1 MVGQTTLNIM
11 NIYQF
16 ANGKVYEAAD
26 VDEAIAKCLADGN
39 DPFNPVAMETKPV
52 NLEQDKTELDDEHR
66 E

>member
-11 NIYQF
+11 KIKF
-16 ANGKVYEAAD
+16 ANGNTYDAAD

-39 DPFNPVAMETKPV
+39 DPFNPVVITE
-52 NLEQDKTELDDEHR
+52 EDKIEPEDADR

>member
-11 NIYQF
+11 KIQF
-16 ANGKVYEAAD
+16 ANGSIYEAAD

-39 DPFNPVAMETKPV
+39 DPFKPVALEVKPV
-52 NLEQDKTELDDEHR
+52 DLEQDKTELEDEHR